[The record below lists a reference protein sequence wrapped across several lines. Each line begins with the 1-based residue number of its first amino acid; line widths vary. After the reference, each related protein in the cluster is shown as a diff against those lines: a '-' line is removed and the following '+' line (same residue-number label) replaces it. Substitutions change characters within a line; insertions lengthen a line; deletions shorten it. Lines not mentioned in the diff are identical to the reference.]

1 MNCFKIRTYISGLLW
16 IWIGDHQR
24 LFNSFCAYGHQV
36 QIVDKKRAINAVSH
50 TVKKLIHNCLWFD
63 HNFML
68 HILITWRDAGVGDM
82 GVICLVV
89 LVTVTVIN
97 DAPSWRGALV
107 GVGLGKWFR
116 LIRWLRLPSYDSL
129 KVQWSDCSGEWWAR
143 WELHFELSTSQFI
156 SDVWEWATGLFVMFT
171 TYTASIFGH
180 YQEYFNREFL
190 DPTGSLAFTLLVI
203 K

>member
-1 MNCFKIRTYISGLLW
+1 MTISVFSIAFVLTA
-16 IWIGDHQR
+16 IK
-24 LFNSFCAYGHQV
+24 S
-36 QIVDKKRAINAVSH
+36 VDKKRAINAVSH

-82 GVICLVV
+82 GVICFIV
-89 LVTVTVIN
+89 LVTVTN
-97 DAPSWRGALV
+97 DAPSWSGALV

-116 LIRWLRLPSYDSL
+116 LIRWLMKPSYDSL

-190 DPTGSLAFTLLVI
+190 YKWTSLKMIFEISFHVVHFILISEECISCIV
-203 K
+203 